1 MERYLEIEGIS
12 IHDESDC
19 YVIAEIGNNHQGS
32 LDKCKE
38 MFRVAKDCG
47 ANAVKLQKRDNRS
60 LYTKAAFDK
69 AYEHENSFGT
79 TYGEHREFLEFGKA
93 DYLELQ
99 TYANSLGIT
108 FFATAFDFASAD
120 FLAELNMPI
129 YKIASGDLKNI
140 PLLKYVASFNKPM
153 IVSTGGGTLEDVQRA
168 YEAIMPINT
177 QLCILQC
184 TASYPA
190 NFEELD
196 LKVIQTYRE
205 LFPEI
210 NIGLSSHDNGIAMAV
225 AAYVLGA
232 RVIEKHFTLNRA
244 LKGTDHPF
252 SLEPTGLRKMVRDLR
267 RTRQALGDGQKKV
280 YLSERPAVLK
290 MGKKL
295 VAAKDLPSGHVL
307 TASDL
312 AIKCPGDGIPPYELD
327 GIIGKVLKTSLK
339 ADEAIAWTALT
350 NPVEPVTSLV
360 TS

>member
-1 MERYLEIEGIS
+1 MERYLNIDGVA
-12 IHDESDC
+12 IHDQSDC

-38 MFRVAKDCG
+38 MFRVAKECG
-47 ANAVKLQKRDNRS
+47 ADAVKLQKRDNRS

-69 AYEHENSFGT
+69 PYEHENSFGS
-79 TYGEHREFLEFGKA
+79 TYGEHREFLEFGQA
-93 DYLELQ
+93 EYLELKA
-99 TYANSLGIT
+99 YAKQLGIT
-108 FFATAFDFASAD
+108 FFATAFDFPSAD
-120 FLAELNMPI
+120 FLEALDMPL
-129 YKIASGDLKNI
+129 YKIASGDIKNI
-140 PLLKYVASFNKPM
+140 PLLKYIASFQKPM
-153 IVSTGGGTLEDVQRA
+153 IVSTGGATLEDVQRV
-168 YEAIMPINT
+168 YREIMPINP

-205 LFPEI
+205 MFPDI
-210 NIGLSSHDNGIAMAV
+210 NVGLSSHDNGIAMAV

-244 LKGTDHPF
+244 LKGTDHAF

-267 RTRQALGDGQKKV
+267 RTREALGDGQKKV

-295 VAAKDLPSGHVL
+295 VAAQDLPSGHIL
-307 TASDL
+307 TPADL
-312 AIKCPGDGIPPYELD
+312 AIKSPGDGIPPYELD
-327 GIIGKVLKTSLK
+327 RVVGKMLIEPIAT
-339 ADEAIAWTALT
+339 DEAIAWTKLT
-350 NPVEPVTSLV
+350 DKVETAVL
-360 TS
+360 